1 MNRIQSAEHPIV
13 NLLFMGVFCLG
24 EIFAPSD
31 CADNSGAANY
41 LYLFD
46 KSLPGP
52 FAGGAPGEM
61 TCGEEKEASNFKN
74 NAEIFRRVM
83 HRSS

>member
-24 EIFAPSD
+24 SIFAPSD
-31 CADNSGAANY
+31 CVDNSGAADY

-46 KSLPGP
+46 KISPRAVRGRG
-52 FAGGAPGEM
+52 AGG
-61 TCGEEKEASNFKN
+61 
-74 NAEIFRRVM
+74 IDLW
-83 HRSS
+83 